1 MDLLLSSQFTVVEVF
16 QTGPNDYCT
25 TTLAIAM
32 IYLFVAICT
41 TLLQRKRLLYTT
53 EHIRCN
59 IDVLSQPSSKE
70 LQYHLSIATA
80 IKLSATQIKSWQQ

>member
-1 MDLLLSSQFTVVEVF
+1 MVEVF

-41 TLLQRKRLLYTT
+41 ALLQRKRLLHTMK
-53 EHIRCN
+53 HIHCN

-70 LQYHLSIATA
+70 LQYRLSIAIA
-80 IKLSATQIKSWQQ
+80 IKLSATQIKSWKQ

>member
-1 MDLLLSSQFTVVEVF
+1 
-16 QTGPNDYCT
+16 
-25 TTLAIAM
+25 M

-41 TLLQRKRLLYTT
+41 ALLQRKRLLHTMK
-53 EHIRCN
+53 HIHCN

-80 IKLSATQIKSWQQ
+80 IKLSATQIKSWQQCLLIATVLQLDAITIIFRNDLRT

>member
-1 MDLLLSSQFTVVEVF
+1 MDFFIVFAPPWICYSRSQFTVVEVF

-53 EHIRCN
+53 EHIRGD
-59 IDVLSQPSSKE
+59 IDGLLQP
-70 LQYHLSIATA
+70 
-80 IKLSATQIKSWQQ
+80 